1 MSADDNA
8 NVGERPA
15 ASAAVGLPEFRVAR
29 STRLHL
35 FVLVASVIIVVGLAS
50 VPMWA
55 QVSVTRTLI
64 TLFGLV
70 ALAQM
75 WNLLAGFAG
84 LISVGQQAY
93 IGIGAYGLWFFADR
107 LHFEPFVAAAL
118 AAAAAAII
126 ALLIAPL
133 LFRLRGGYFA
143 IGTWVFAVIIM
154 IIVSNIQATGGGSGT
169 MLTPVA
175 LLARNVRIFGT
186 YWFGLG
192 VAVGS
197 IIAVYLLLRSK
208 LGLALTAI
216 RDNTLAAQSSG
227 VNVFRSK
234 LIVYG
239 IAAFG
244 CGAMGAVVALN
255 LLFIQPASS
264 FSINWTAYAIFI
276 VVIGGLGSIEGP
288 ILGAVIYFVL
298 QQTLSQYGST
308 YFLLL
313 GVLAVLMATKVPRG
327 LWGLVTD
334 RWDLHLFPVRR
345 GLVLGSPPK
354 EKSTADEKPVPA
366 GQATP

>member
-1 MSADDNA
+1 MSA
-8 NVGERPA
+8 G
-15 ASAAVGLPEFRVAR
+15 ASAGEPPATGVRVAPPEFRVSR
-29 STRLHL
+29 STRFHL
-35 FVLVASVIIVVGLAS
+35 VVLIVAVAIVAVLAS

-93 IGIGAYGLWFFADR
+93 IGIGAYGLWFFAER
-107 LHFEPFVAAAL
+107 LHFQPFVAAAL
-118 AAAAAAII
+118 AALLAAVV
-126 ALLIAPL
+126 ALAIAPL

-143 IGTWVFAVIIM
+143 IGTWVFAVIVM

-186 YWFGLG
+186 YWIGLG
-192 VAVGS
+192 VAVAS
-197 IIAVYLLLRSK
+197 ILGVYVLLRSK

-234 LIVYG
+234 LIVFG

-255 LLFIQPASS
+255 LLFIQPSSS

-288 ILGAVIYFVL
+288 ILGAVIYFAL

-313 GVLAVLMATKVPRG
+313 GVIAVLMATKVPRG

-334 RWDLHLFPVRR
+334 RWDIHLFPVRR
-345 GLVLGSPPK
+345 GLVLDAPPTDPETK
-354 EKSTADEKPVPA
+354 DKSVPV
-366 GQATP
+366 GQATL